1 MVAKFWIP
9 ANRGPTNLAEENG
22 KIDMHDFPVHAC
34 TQEQNGSKPILRL
47 AFHWST
53 NQVAVS
59 VKKDCWDPEILL
71 PW

>member
-1 MVAKFWIP
+1 M
-9 ANRGPTNLAEENG
+9 AEENE
-22 KIDMHDFPVHAC
+22 KIDMYDFPVHAC
-34 TQEQNGSKPILRL
+34 TQEQNGSKPILRP

-59 VKKDCWDPEILL
+59 VEKDCGDPEILL